1 MENAKEFDLA
11 AFAGGAVSERIQDAI
26 QKVYENIADPN
37 TEVDKARKLTIELI
51 FKPSK
56 TDREMVD
63 VQVVAKT
70 TLQPRKA
77 INSTMV
83 IAKDGNGT
91 VMAQEWDKNVLRGQQ
106 EISVEETKGIIDF
119 QTRAK

>member
-1 MENAKEFDLA
+1 MENAKEFDLS

-26 QKVYENIADPN
+26 QRVYENIADPN

-56 TDREMVD
+56 ADREMVD

-77 INSTMV
+77 ICSTMV

-91 VMAQEWDKNVLRGQQ
+91 VMAQEWEKNVMRGQQ
-106 EISVEETKGIIDF
+106 EISVPETTGIVDF
-119 QTRAK
+119 QKRAK

>member
-37 TEVDKARKLTIELI
+37 TEVDKTRKLTIELI

-83 IAKDGNGT
+83 IAKDGNGK
-91 VMAQEWDKNVLRGQQ
+91 VMAQEWEKNVMRGQQ
-106 EISVEETKGIIDF
+106 EISIEDTTGIVDF
-119 QTRAK
+119 QKRAK

>member
-1 MENAKEFDLA
+1 MGNAKEFDLT
-11 AFAGGAVSERIQDAI
+11 AFAGGAVTERIQDAI

-37 TEVDKARKLTIELI
+37 TEADKPRKLSVELI

-70 TLQPRKA
+70 SLQPRKA
-77 INSTMV
+77 ISSTMV
-83 IAKDGNGT
+83 IAKDGDGA
-91 VMAQEWDKNVLRGQQ
+91 VVAQEWEKNIMRGQQ
-106 EISVEETKGIIDF
+106 EIEVEKTEGIVDF
-119 QTRAK
+119 QKRAK

>member
-1 MENAKEFDLA
+1 MENAKEFDLS
-11 AFAGGAVSERIQDAI
+11 AFAGGAVSERIQDAV

-56 TDREMVD
+56 ADREMVD

-77 INSTMV
+77 ISSTMV

-91 VMAQEWDKNVLRGQQ
+91 VMAQEWEKNVMRGQQ
-106 EISVEETKGIIDF
+106 EISVPETTGIVDF
-119 QTRAK
+119 QKRAK

>member
-1 MENAKEFDLA
+1 MENAKEFDLS

-26 QKVYENIADPN
+26 QRVYENIADPN

-56 TDREMVD
+56 ADREMVD

-77 INSTMV
+77 ISSTMV

-91 VMAQEWDKNVLRGQQ
+91 VMAQEWGKNVRRGQQ
-106 EISVEETKGIIDF
+106 EISAPETTGIVDI
-119 QTRAK
+119 QKRAK

>member
-83 IAKDGNGT
+83 IAKDGNGK
-91 VMAQEWDKNVLRGQQ
+91 VMAQEWEKNVMRGQQ
-106 EISVEETKGIIDF
+106 EISIEETTGIVDF
-119 QTRAK
+119 QKRAK

>member
-37 TEVDKARKLTIELI
+37 TELDKARKLTIELI

-83 IAKDGNGT
+83 IAKDNNGA
-91 VMAQEWDKNVLRGQQ
+91 VIAQEWDKNVMRGQQ
-106 EISVEETKGIIDF
+106 EIHADETRGVIDL
-119 QTRAK
+119 QSRAK

>member
-37 TEVDKARKLTIELI
+37 TELDKDRKLTIELI

-63 VQVVAKT
+63 VKVVAKT

-83 IAKDGNGT
+83 IAKDNNGD
-91 VMAQEWDKNVLRGQQ
+91 VIAQEWDKNVMRGQQ
-106 EISVEETKGIIDF
+106 EIHSDETRGVIDL
-119 QTRAK
+119 QSRAK